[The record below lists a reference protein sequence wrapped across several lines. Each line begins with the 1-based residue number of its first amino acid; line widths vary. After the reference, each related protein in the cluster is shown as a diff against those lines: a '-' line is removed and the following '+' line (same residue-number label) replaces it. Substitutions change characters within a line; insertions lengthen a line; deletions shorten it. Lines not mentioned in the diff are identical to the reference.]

1 MEEKQNKPTP
11 LWELR
16 MSPLQQKLG
25 WCYLPMHAL
34 ILPALVMLYTEFGGS
49 IASEVAVNIAY
60 YALGIVV
67 LAAVFLPYLRR
78 EFDILLDR
86 LFFCVRTMIGGFFIM
101 YALTSAATAL
111 LLLFES
117 VLQNPNDAQAM
128 EMMKENFGV
137 VKGLSVFVAPIVE
150 EVLFRGV
157 LFGSLRKRGRGK
169 AYIISALVFGLYHV
183 WQSAALSGD
192 WTLLLYAV
200 QYLPVAVVLNWCYER
215 SGTLWTSIFYHI
227 IYNAA
232 AFSLLQEVL

>member
-34 ILPALVMLYTEFGGS
+34 ILPLLVMLYTEFGGS

-60 YALGIVV
+60 YALGVAVI
-67 LAAVFLPYLRR
+67 AAVFLPYLRR

-86 LFFCVRTMIGGFFIM
+86 LFFCVRTAIGGFFIM

-232 AFSLLQEVL
+232 AFSLLQELL